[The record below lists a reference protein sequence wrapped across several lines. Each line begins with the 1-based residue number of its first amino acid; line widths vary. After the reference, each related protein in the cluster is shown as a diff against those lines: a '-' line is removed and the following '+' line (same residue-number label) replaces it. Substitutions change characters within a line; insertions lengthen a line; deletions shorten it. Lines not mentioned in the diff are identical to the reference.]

1 MTTPTA
7 SRARLFGHAWADGA
21 HELRDFLHRSVV
33 SFET

>member
-7 SRARLFGHAWADGA
+7 SRARRFGQAWANGA
-21 HELRDFLHRSVV
+21 HELRGFLHRSVV